1 MGQGAQPGTPATVP
15 NPGGRMPTWPAGQHT
30 PQPAAANVPPLQ
42 VVQALGA
49 VLPAVA
55 TKRPAGHGAQAV
67 APVPPPSKEPG
78 AQVEHAV
85 AEEATDPAAHV
96 EQPLPVAGA

>member
-1 MGQGAQPGTPATVP
+1 MGHGAQPGTPATVP
-15 NPGGRMPTWPAGQHT
+15 NPGVRMPTWPARQHT
-30 PQPAAANVPPLQ
+30 PHPAAANVPALQ
-42 VVQALGA
+42 GAQALGA

-55 TKRPAGHGAQAV
+55 TKRPAGHGVQAV
-67 APVPPPSKEPG
+67 APVPPPSNVPG